1 MDLTVI
7 ITGLLLTALFVL
19 PFVYIAKS
27 KNQDTSQQE
36 KQLQQPDSQS
46 IHPKASVVKDKK
58 H

>member
-7 ITGLLLTALFVL
+7 ITGLLLTALFVV
-19 PFVYIAKS
+19 PFIYISKS

-36 KQLQQPDSQS
+36 KQLQQPDNHN
-46 IHPKASVVKDKK
+46 IHPKASLAKGKK

>member
-7 ITGLLLTALFVL
+7 ITGLLLTALFVV
-19 PFVYIAKS
+19 PFIYIAKS

-36 KQLQQPDSQS
+36 KQRQQPDSHT
-46 IHPKASVVKDKK
+46 IHSKASVAKVKK